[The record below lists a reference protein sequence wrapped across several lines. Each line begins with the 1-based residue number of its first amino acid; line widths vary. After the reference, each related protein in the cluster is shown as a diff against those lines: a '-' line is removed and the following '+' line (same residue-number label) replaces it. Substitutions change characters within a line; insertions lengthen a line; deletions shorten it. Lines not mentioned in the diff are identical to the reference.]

1 MTGTQCYAGG
11 HGKCTSTSAATAE
24 GGEPPHA
31 GSGAAHSVWYSWTAP
46 ADGPVAFRTCG
57 SDFDTVLAVYQGD
70 ALGDLTPLATSDDR
84 CELGSSVG
92 LQATAGTTYR
102 VAVDGFHGAA
112 GTATLTWG

>member
-1 MTGTQCYAGG
+1 M
-11 HGKCTSTSAATAE
+11 
-24 GGEPPHA
+24 
-31 GSGAAHSVWYSWTAP
+31 
-46 ADGPVAFRTCG
+46 AFRTCG
-57 SDFDTVLAVYQGD
+57 SDFDTVLAVYQGG